1 MASLAPDDSAS
12 QISFNRRVRKRK
24 ERRTPAP
31 VQEEDEDDIVAYESR
46 RGGRRSAPRR

>member
-1 MASLAPDDSAS
+1 
-12 QISFNRRVRKRK
+12 
-24 ERRTPAP
+24 